1 MAKPIVD
8 MFSWNA
14 PGNTLQALYEYY
26 LGGGDE
32 DTGGGGGGGTTGAY
46 YPQSTGGDNL
56 QYDEMPVLS
65 AEDYGLASNAMQL
78 GYQPVDNQYYLDDIG
93 EGTIARDDLTLA
105 ESIVGDRGLKTIR
118 KSDDEENLDPE
129 WLKKI
134 KGSPLY
140 KTVKPYAPALATQMM
155 GGSMFG
161 LPLAINQYMRPDATQ
176 SAVGIGGLYASEANR
191 LEDLLQAGL
200 LVDAG
205 NQGIKSITGKNVVSL
220 MGGYEEGQQE
230 IYDKLISQGYS
241 MNANGEVVDEDG
253 NVIGGRTKKGKIH
266 GNFKAKQF
274 LEAHFN
280 KNRTDIMTANTIA
293 NMKSYTPPATQKDI
307 WDVKDDKPSGDGPV
321 GVDAGTANI
330 QDYADIYEP
339 SASATTSY
347 SQPGPHGNGGSS
359 DSGSSDSG
367 SSSDSMGSGMDDF
380 KWAKGGLI
388 RRPYAKGGIVD
399 LL

>member
-14 PGNTLQALYEYY
+14 PDNSLQALYEYY

-32 DTGGGGGGGTTGAY
+32 DAGGGGGGGTTGAY

-65 AEDYGLASNAMQL
+65 AEDYGLDSNAMQL

-230 IYDKLISQGYS
+230 IYDKFIKDYGSEEEVEQYLKDYAEKHNISNWKKSFKYAQWKES
-241 MNANGEVVDEDG
+241 KFNKDRVDVMRE
-253 NVIGGRTKKGKIH
+253 NTKK
-266 GNFKAKQF
+266 NLA
-274 LEAHFN
+274 A
-280 KNRTDIMTANTIA
+280 
-293 NMKSYTPPATQKDI
+293 YTPPVRHHTDGDA
-307 WDVKDDKPSGDGPV
+307 PSGDGTTTGIP
-321 GVDAGTANI
+321 
-330 QDYADIYEP
+330 QDYGFDDSGNFIGEG
-339 SASATTSY
+339 
-347 SQPGPHGNGGSS
+347 PGPDPGEQSA
-359 DSGSSDSG
+359 DSGQDDYGFDDSG
-367 SSSDSMGSGMDDF
+367 GFIGEG
-380 KWAKGGLI
+380 WAKGGLI
-388 RRPYAKGGIVD
+388 RRPYGKGGIVD

>member
-14 PGNTLQALYEYY
+14 PDNSLQALYEYY

-32 DTGGGGGGGTTGAY
+32 DAGGGGGGGTTGAY

-65 AEDYGLASNAMQL
+65 AEDYGLDSNAMQL

-93 EGTIARDDLTLA
+93 EGTIARNDLTLA

-176 SAVGIGGLYASEANR
+176 SAVGIGGLYAGEANR
-191 LEDLLQAGL
+191 LEDLAQAGL

-293 NMKSYTPPATQKDI
+293 NMKKQISDTTYIARH
-307 WDVKDDKPSGDGPV
+307 PSDSAE
-321 GVDAGTANI
+321 DAPSSAPEMDFTDEFAGI
-330 QDYADIYEP
+330 P
-339 SASATTSY
+339 SAPATTSY
-347 SQPGPHGNGGSS
+347 DPGGYGDQSDGSGEYGGSS
-359 DSGSSDSG
+359 DSDSG
-367 SSSDSMGSGMDDF
+367 GLDPMGEGW
-380 KWAKGGLI
+380 WAKGGLI